1 MILKQTRIAGLWE
14 VWPEFHRDE
23 RGFFAR
29 TSCLDEFT
37 TAGLPADWSQCSV
50 SWNEKAYTL
59 RGMHYQAEPHGEHK
73 LVRCVRGRIFD
84 VAVDIR
90 PESPTFRQWLGLEL
104 TADNHAALY
113 IPPGLAHG
121 FLTMENETEVFYQIR
136 ERHVPE
142 AARGVRWN
150 DPAFAVAWPAVP
162 ETISERDAGYALFM
176 QAR

>member
-73 LVRCVRGRIFD
+73 LVRCVRGLFSFKCCVDHSHTVCSSGNID
-84 VAVDIR
+84 VR
-90 PESPTFRQWLGLEL
+90 K
-104 TADNHAALY
+104 
-113 IPPGLAHG
+113 
-121 FLTMENETEVFYQIR
+121 
-136 ERHVPE
+136 
-142 AARGVRWN
+142 
-150 DPAFAVAWPAVP
+150 
-162 ETISERDAGYALFM
+162 
-176 QAR
+176 